1 MGTGNAKGENLVRK
15 NGRIRLFNQKCNGKF
30 LRRVE
35 KILTLE
41 GVYHHNMVTR
51 STNPNYKEKFPT
63 YNGVSISENF
73 KDFQFFAGWCNN
85 QVGFGTTGFVLEEDL
100 LVPNNKMYSEY
111 NCVFVPDVIN
121 SFLTFVRQKD
131 RGLPVGVTWCE
142 SEGKYKSYCAQL
154 NGKNKTIGRFNN
166 PQDAYTAYCVFKRKM
181 ARELAETYKEVVDPR
196 VTKALLDF
204 EVTKY
209 VKEKV

>member
-1 MGTGNAKGENLVRK
+1 MRKDRIEREFNKKGNGLYLRKHNGE
-15 NGRIRLFNQKCNGKF
+15 
-30 LRRVE
+30 
-35 KILTLE
+35 LTYE
-41 GVYHHNMVTR
+41 GMYHHRLMIR
-51 STNPNYKEKFPT
+51 STNAKYKSHRPT
-63 YNGVSISENF
+63 YKDVTVSENF

-85 QVGFGTTGFVLEEDL
+85 QVGFGTAGFVLEKDL